1 MKSTGKASI
10 AMAKRWVSGPGHG
23 APKAKAAASIKIIGS
38 VNSQSQKR
46 RPCSSRR
53 RTLVRA
59 TGEWVYFPGL
69 GLGALTAAI
78 LDRGKAFQD
87 FGLLISSEI
96 FLGDKKE
103 DVVFLQEVLTDQV
116 DDV

>member
-1 MKSTGKASI
+1 
-10 AMAKRWVSGPGHG
+10 
-23 APKAKAAASIKIIGS
+23 
-38 VNSQSQKR
+38 
-46 RPCSSRR
+46 
-53 RTLVRA
+53 
-59 TGEWVYFPGL
+59 
-69 GLGALTAAI
+69 LTAAI